1 MTDITVTDTPH
12 GLQLDMPGSPGLT
25 ISTDEVAAIFAHE
38 LGKLGLWWAKEQRAL
53 VVTAPHA
60 IPEHRQVLVARGPGE
75 TGWASKIAIIGL
87 DNPASRA
94 LAAYL
99 ATLPELP
106 KPGETWEI
114 GTGADTHTAIVV
126 EAPDGSA
133 CFVWHPHGDIAIRH
147 VSRFEGC
154 RRKIAD
160 APTTALDKV
169 RSALTEHPRC
179 DRHGADDP
187 VTCGWKLAVLDV
199 QAALDGPTSDHT
211 HA

>member
-1 MTDITVTDTPH
+1 MIDITDTPH
-12 GLQLDMPGSPGLT
+12 GLHLDTDGGTPVTLSPDAVT
-25 ISTDEVAAIFAHE
+25 AIVQHE
-38 LGKLGLWWAKEQRAL
+38 LGKLGLWWAEEQRAL
-53 VVTAPHA
+53 VTTTPDEDGDFIVLDLDDLAAGPCWCAPSA
-60 IPEHRQVLVARGPGE
+60 AQTGSDPVAR
-75 TGWASKIAIIGL
+75 AV
-87 DNPASRA
+87 
-94 LAAYL
+94 AAYL
-99 ATLPELP
+99 ASLPAAP

-169 RSALTEHPRC
+169 RTALAEHPRC
-179 DRHGADDP
+179 DRHDDDDP
-187 VTCGWKLAVLDV
+187 VTCGWKSAVLDV
-199 QAALDGPTSDHT
+199 QAALDGADQ
-211 HA
+211 

>member
-1 MTDITVTDTPH
+1 MIDVTDTPH
-12 GLQLDMPGSPGLT
+12 GLHLDVPGSPGLT
-25 ISTDEVAAIFAHE
+25 LAADETAAIVQHE

-75 TGWASKIAIIGL
+75 TGWVSTLATIGL

-99 ATLPELP
+99 ASLPPAP

-160 APTTALDKV
+160 AP
-169 RSALTEHPRC
+169 S
-179 DRHGADDP
+179 GAD
-187 VTCGWKLAVLDV
+187 
-199 QAALDGPTSDHT
+199 Q
-211 HA
+211 

>member
-1 MTDITVTDTPH
+1 MIDVTDTPH
-12 GLQLDMPGSPGLT
+12 GLHLDTPPGLT

-38 LGKLGLWWAKEQRAL
+38 LGKLGLWWAEEQNAL
-53 VVTAPHA
+53 VVTAPLD
-60 IPEHRQVLVARGPGE
+60 IEGEGIWYQVLMVNDPGE
-75 TGWASKIAIIGL
+75 GWGSPVVRGIGHGRHN
-87 DNPASRA
+87 DAV
-94 LAAYL
+94 AAYL
-99 ATLPELP
+99 ATLPAAP

-160 APTTALDKV
+160 AP
-169 RSALTEHPRC
+169 S
-179 DRHGADDP
+179 GAD
-187 VTCGWKLAVLDV
+187 
-199 QAALDGPTSDHT
+199 Q
-211 HA
+211 

>member
-12 GLQLDMPGSPGLT
+12 GLHLDTDGGTSVTLSPDT
-25 ISTDEVAAIFAHE
+25 VAAILQHE
-38 LGKLGLWWAKEQRAL
+38 LGKLGLWWAEEQRAL
-53 VVTAPHA
+53 VATTPDNDGYF
-60 IPEHRQVLVARGPGE
+60 IVLEVDTLAAGPCWCDPFAAQTGSDPVAR
-75 TGWASKIAIIGL
+75 AV
-87 DNPASRA
+87 
-94 LAAYL
+94 AAYL
-99 ATLPELP
+99 ASLPAAP

-160 APTTALDKV
+160 AP
-169 RSALTEHPRC
+169 S
-179 DRHGADDP
+179 GAD
-187 VTCGWKLAVLDV
+187 
-199 QAALDGPTSDHT
+199 Q
-211 HA
+211 